1 MNIVT
6 SQTFYVNS
14 SDFVATRPYFRDRV
28 GKMASNLSQNN
39 HLFFG
44 DFLLFSTKICIFAAG
59 FHNK

>member
-6 SQTFYVNS
+6 SQTFFRILIN
-14 SDFVATRPYFRDRV
+14 FVATRALFHDRV
-28 GKMASNLSQNN
+28 AKMALNLSQNN